1 MFTACNNFVMQSTVF
16 LLWSVT
22 DICGS
27 YSDMAHAVC
36 GFLLTVARRRMTS
49 IIIRRLY
56 SNNHSSSGCWLW
68 LINTSSVNAHTSHCS
83 TSGACVGA
91 MGQALMHCCS

>member
-1 MFTACNNFVMQSTVF
+1 MFTACNNFVMQSTVI
-16 LLWSVT
+16 LLWNVT

-49 IIIRRLY
+49 IIIGV
-56 SNNHSSSGCWLW
+56 STVITTVQVDAGC
-68 LINTSSVNAHTSHCS
+68 
-83 TSGACVGA
+83 G
-91 MGQALMHCCS
+91 